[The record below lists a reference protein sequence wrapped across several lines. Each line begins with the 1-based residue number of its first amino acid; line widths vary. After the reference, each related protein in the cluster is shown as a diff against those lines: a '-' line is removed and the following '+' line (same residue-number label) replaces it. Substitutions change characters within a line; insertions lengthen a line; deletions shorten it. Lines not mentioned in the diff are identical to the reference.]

1 MNSLL
6 IIHPFVLPCNIMF
19 CKNTTRGNILE
30 AAKTRFLHYGYAKTT
45 MAEIAADCKMSAGNL
60 YRYFASKLDIAEAI
74 AQESM
79 DEIGLKLREVV
90 KKQGVSAKDK
100 LRQMLFLTMQLTYHS
115 LESDRRIFEMA
126 QVIMVE
132 RPEFANKQLAH
143 ERSMLAEILSAGNA
157 SNEFAVQDVVFT
169 AEMIQSASM
178 KFRYPQLHSR
188 LTYDK
193 LERELAGVLALI
205 LNGLDDGG
213 AVTQG
218 QAKNIATQPA
228 DVAFSI

>member
-1 MNSLL
+1 
-6 IIHPFVLPCNIMF
+6 MF

-60 YRYFASKLDIAEAI
+60 YRYFPSKLDIAEAI
-74 AQESM
+74 AQDSM
-79 DEIGLKLREVV
+79 DLIGLKLRETL
-90 KKQGVSAKDK
+90 KKPGLTAKQK
-100 LRQMLFLTMQLTYHS
+100 LRDMLFLTMKLTFNS
-115 LESDRRIFEMA
+115 LENDKRIFEMA
-126 QVIMVE
+126 QVIAAE

-169 AEMIQSASM
+169 AEMIQSAAM

-188 LTYDK
+188 LPYEK
-193 LERELAGVLALI
+193 LERELEGVLALL

-213 AVTQG
+213 AVVGSSERVSAPQQTETLVT
-218 QAKNIATQPA
+218 I
-228 DVAFSI
+228 

>member
-1 MNSLL
+1 
-6 IIHPFVLPCNIMF
+6 MF

-79 DEIGLKLREVV
+79 DEIGLKLREVL
-90 KKQGVSAKDK
+90 KKQGLMAKQK
-100 LRQMLFLTMQLTYHS
+100 LRDMLFLTMKLTYHS
-115 LESDRRIFEMA
+115 LESDKRIFEMA
-126 QVIMVE
+126 QVIMAE

-143 ERSMLAEILSAGNA
+143 ERSMLAEILAAGNA

-169 AEMIQSASM
+169 AEMIQSAAM

-188 LTYDK
+188 LSYEK
-193 LERELAGVLALI
+193 LQRELEGVLALI

-213 AVTQG
+213 AVMDR
-218 QAKNIATQPA
+218 PA
-228 DVAFSI
+228 ASAALQQEDTLVSI